1 MRNIPAGEFKAKCLA
16 LMDEIHAS
24 GEGIIVTKRGRPV
37 ARVLPSWVP
46 DGDTS
51 SLNSVFG
58 FMRGVG
64 VVQGDIVGPIVPAED
79 WSLLTSAQGEDTSL

>member
-1 MRNIPAGEFKAKCLA
+1 
-16 LMDEIHAS
+16 
-24 GEGIIVTKRGRPV
+24 V
-37 ARVLPSWVP
+37 VP
-46 DGDTS
+46 GWGTS

>member
-1 MRNIPAGEFKAKCLA
+1 MFGIDGRNSCQWRGDYRDQAWQAGGPRTAF
-16 LMDEIHAS
+16 
-24 GEGIIVTKRGRPV
+24 V
-37 ARVLPSWVP
+37 VP
-46 DGDTS
+46 GWGTS